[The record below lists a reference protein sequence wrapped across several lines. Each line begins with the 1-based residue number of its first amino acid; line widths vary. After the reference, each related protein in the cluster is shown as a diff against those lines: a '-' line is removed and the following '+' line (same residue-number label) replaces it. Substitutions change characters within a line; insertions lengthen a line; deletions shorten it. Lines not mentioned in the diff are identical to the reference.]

1 MNVSM
6 EIKLYDEQKTHIE
19 NVLNHFNEHKIYVD
33 TSPMGSG
40 KTVMSI
46 YIAKKLGLKLY
57 VICPPNVT
65 EKWEGECKK
74 YSCCLYGII
83 NYEKV
88 ALMSSNI
95 LHRIERKKFL
105 ISDKF
110 ISAVKEGIYL
120 VVDEVHLIKNLDT
133 LRFISCNTLI
143 RHIHETNSRSRIALL
158 SATPGDKKEHIESFL
173 NLLNFFHG
181 PLQYVLK
188 RKPNEFREFKKFCHQ
203 LSPEKTKT
211 VEEHFRIMNDKNA
224 MIAVFMLFRFVLKER
239 FFLRSKAHSITSIA
253 SGNLTNQHINEPDIK
268 HGCYKISKEN
278 EKNIQEI
285 IDEIIAKENYTN
297 KVLLTKWEENLIEK
311 IAEISL
317 NDLKKGYKV
326 IVVLFYKKNV
336 RKMQE
341 LLKDLKGFQILNG
354 DTEIKKRNE
363 IVRKFQE
370 GNHDVPLL
378 IINPRVAG
386 VGIDLDDRIGNFPR
400 SMFIAPNYYFLDIS
414 QTIGRIWRPPHTKSV
429 PKVRFVYSIEHF
441 DKTIELY
448 EKFVKKTKDAKE
460 FLDRKAIDSNNLKL
474 IGDYPLVIED

>member
-1 MNVSM
+1 M
-6 EIKLYDEQKTHIE
+6 EIKLYVEQENHVE
-19 NVLNHFNEHKIYVD
+19 NVLKHFKEHKIYVD

-46 YIAKKLGLKLY
+46 YIAKKLGLKLF
-57 VICPPNVT
+57 VICPLNVAK
-65 EKWEGECKK
+65 KWEEECKK
-74 YSCCLYGII
+74 YSCRLYGII
-83 NYEKV
+83 HYEKV
-88 ALMSSNI
+88 VSMSSNI
-95 LHRIERKKFL
+95 LYRVGVKKFL
-105 ISDKF
+105 ITDEF
-110 ISAVKEGIYL
+110 ISAVREGIYL

-158 SATPGDKKEHIESFL
+158 SATPGDKREHIESFL

-188 RKPNEFREFKKFCHQ
+188 RKPDEFREFKKFCHQ
-203 LSPEKTKT
+203 LSPEKTKI
-211 VEEHFRIMNDKNA
+211 VEEHFRIMNVDNA
-224 MIAVFMLFRFVLKER
+224 MIAVLMLFRFVLKER
-239 FFLRSKAHSITSIA
+239 FFLRSKAHLISLTS
-253 SGNLTNQHINEPDIK
+253 SEPDIK

-285 IDEIIAKENYTN
+285 IDEIIANENYTN
-297 KVLLTKWEENLIEK
+297 KALLTKWEENLIEK

-326 IVVLFYKKNV
+326 IIVLFYKKNV

-341 LLKDLKGFQILNG
+341 LLKDFKGYRVLNG
-354 DTEIKKRNE
+354 DTEIKRRNE
-363 IVRKFQE
+363 IVKKFQE
-370 GNHDVPLL
+370 GNNDVSLL

-400 SMFIAPNYYFLDIS
+400 SMFIAPNYFFLDIS

-460 FLDRKAIDSNNLKL
+460 FLDRKTIDSNNLKL